1 MDKVSVTPSRQTRTT
16 IWLALLV
23 LAALGWAV
31 LIQQNGKMGSATQV
45 LLQTPG
51 MSQEMPGM
59 DGMSASTP
67 APVDTHPAPTSILLY
82 LPIWVNMMVAMMFPS
97 VAPMV
102 MLFATLSRNRRAE
115 GQPSTPTWV
124 FLAGYLAVWSLV
136 GVLAYLLSLA
146 LPAVSMMAPGL
157 RIDYPLAAG
166 LVLICAGLYQLTPL
180 KQVCLRHCRSP
191 MSVILSG
198 WRDGNL
204 GSFRMGF
211 EHGAYCLGCCWGLML
226 VLFVVGLMN
235 LVGMVILSAVIF
247 GEKVVPHGALI
258 AKLAAV
264 ALILF
269 GLATLL
275 LPIIRPVAG

>member
-1 MDKVSVTPSRQTRTT
+1 MDIGSVAPSRQTRTT
-16 IWLALLV
+16 VWLALLV

-31 LIQQNGKMGSATQV
+31 LIQQNANMGSATQA
-45 LLQTPG
+45 LPQTPG
-51 MSQEMPGM
+51 TGQGMSGM
-59 DGMSASTP
+59 DGMSASNP
-67 APVDTHPAPTSILLY
+67 APVDTQPAPTSILLY
-82 LPIWVNMMVAMMFPS
+82 LPIWVSMMVAMMFPS

-102 MLFATLSRNRRAE
+102 MLFATLSRNRRVA

-166 LVLICAGLYQLTPL
+166 LVLIFAGLYQLTPL
-180 KQVCLRHCRSP
+180 KQVCLGHCRSP

-211 EHGAYCLGCCWGLML
+211 EHGVVCVGCSWGLML
-226 VLFVVGLMN
+226 VMFVVGLMN

-247 GEKVVPHGALI
+247 VETVVPHGPFIGKLTAL
-258 AKLAAV
+258 

-269 GLATLL
+269 GLVTLL
-275 LPIIRPVAG
+275 MPVLRPVTG